1 MVGLGQKESPC
12 PTSTINWRLSVQI
25 GDLVK
30 NKSALGQARGA
41 LGIVLSVDDHPLH
54 RVVVFWC
61 NGAER
66 KKYPMFLLEKV

>member
-1 MVGLGQKESPC
+1 M
-12 PTSTINWRLSVQI
+12 QI